1 MSFTAVRRVVDRRS
15 RFTVSQRVGMV
26 AWYSYIVMVK
36 PGEQREEVLNL
47 SRYFG
52 RTINFVILFHID
64 KRVVVCVTVEM
75 HIRPTNFVSA
85 NSDSQRIILAMS
97 EQPVSC
103 RNIIRIRPSPRRQRK
118 RERMRARVLHMVK
131 RFSRSAVR

>member
-1 MSFTAVRRVVDRRS
+1 
-15 RFTVSQRVGMV
+15 MV

-36 PGEQREEVLNL
+36 PGEQCEEVLNL

-85 NSDSQRIILAMS
+85 NSDSPGMGRDALYTPVPPELLENWMPVEELQSGFSVRHNINRIATYSGVETAHI
-97 EQPVSC
+97 
-103 RNIIRIRPSPRRQRK
+103 
-118 RERMRARVLHMVK
+118 
-131 RFSRSAVR
+131 AV